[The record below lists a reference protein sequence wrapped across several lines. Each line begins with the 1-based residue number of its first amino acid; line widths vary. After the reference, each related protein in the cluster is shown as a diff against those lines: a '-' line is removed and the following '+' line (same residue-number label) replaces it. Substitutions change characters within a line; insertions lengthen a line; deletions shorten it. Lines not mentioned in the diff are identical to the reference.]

1 MLETLLT
8 YTCVTVQII
17 KLGKEHLKWTILSC
31 RILLLQLLS
40 GISPFTLPSNFFS
53 ISKGA
58 NVGIRIKPVFLLNY
72 HLPFQDSLIL
82 LGTHSSSWDP
92 VDDGRAQVHVSF
104 TCPEK
109 EIIGGKKL
117 LVMGLPKNCSKQLYS
132 PQILLKVAVLFDS

>member
-1 MLETLLT
+1 MDNTLLQNLIAAT
-8 YTCVTVQII
+8 TFWNIP
-17 KLGKEHLKWTILSC
+17 LH
-31 RILLLQLLS
+31 
-40 GISPFTLPSNFFS
+40 SPFLLFF

-92 VDDGRAQVHVSF
+92 VDGGRAQVHVSF

-117 LVMGLPKNCSKQLYS
+117 LVIGLPKHCSKQLNS
-132 PQILLKVAVLFDS
+132 P